1 MMIRRSVAVLGA
13 AALWLTMAMT
23 LAPASLA
30 DDPFRSLAEV
40 LPTPSSMRLAT
51 GAPGPD
57 YWQQRAD
64 YQISVTLDE
73 ENHRITG
80 TQTVTYHNNSPE
92 PLTHLWLH
100 LDMSRY
106 TPDSDGTLS
115 ATHDGRAT
123 MEYRALR
130 AAIERRE
137 FDGGMKVTRVVDG
150 RGRALDHQIIGT
162 MLRIELPE
170 PLRPGQRFRFSTDW
184 HYTVHDQKV
193 FWGRVGY
200 EMWDDGN
207 AVYSIAK
214 FHPRMAAY
222 TDYGGWHNTQFLGLG
237 EFTLEFGDFEVEIT
251 VPADH
256 IVAATGELRNPR
268 QVLSAEQRRRLDEA
282 RDARTPVFIVTP
294 EEAAENERERAT
306 GTRTWRFR
314 AENVRDFAF
323 ASSRKFVWDAMG
335 HHQEGRRQPVMAMSF
350 YPREGMPLWD
360 RYSTQAVVHAMEVYS
375 EFTFPYPYPT
385 AQSVLTGIGGGMEF
399 PMITFNGPR
408 PEIDKETGEATYGE
422 RVKYALIGVII
433 HEIGHQYFP
442 MIVNSDERQWFW
454 MDEGLNTFLQFQA
467 EQRWQEK
474 YPSWRGEPR
483 DMVGYM
489 VSAQRQPVM
498 IRADSIIESGNNAYG
513 VPATALVVLRE
524 SILGRERFDRAFR
537 EYANRWMFKRV
548 TPADFFRTMEDVAGT
563 NLDWFWRGWFY
574 STDHMEYAITN
585 VRKLTPTTKDPE
597 QEAAWRRAR
606 DEAEPVSL
614 TWRRNR
620 AEGILTRVERF
631 PELADIYNEHDA
643 YFVTEKEKRDF
654 QQMLEKL
661 EDWQR
666 ELLARGGVFY
676 ITEIENRGGL
686 VGPVVLRYDYED
698 GSHEIVRHPAEIW
711 RRTPKAINI
720 FHVADREVARVTI
733 DPDWEFPMANRAV
746 TRFPR
751 LIEEE
756 RLDLTEPEKRRNLM
770 RELLEEARRAE
781 KEEAENAEGDPSAE

>member
-1 MMIRRSVAVLGA
+1 MIRPFFAVLGIFA
-13 AALWLTMAMT
+13 ILIIAGPVAALAQVG
-23 LAPASLA
+23 
-30 DDPFRSLAEV
+30 DDPFRPIDSL
-40 LPTPSSMRLAT
+40 LPTPNSVRLAT

-64 YQISVTLDE
+64 YRISVTLDE
-73 ENHRITG
+73 DSHRVTG
-80 TQTVTYHNNSPE
+80 TQTVTYHNNAPE
-92 PLTHLWLH
+92 PLSQLWLH
-100 LDMSRY
+100 LDLSRY
-106 TPDSDGTLS
+106 SPDSDGNLS
-115 ATHDGRAT
+115 VTHDGEAA

-137 FDGGMKVTRVVDG
+137 FDGAMKITRVADEL
-150 RGRALDHQIIGT
+150 GRALDYQVIGT
-162 MLRIELPE
+162 MMRIDLPE
-170 PLRPGQRFRFSTDW
+170 PLRPGQRFLFSTDW
-184 HYTVHDQKV
+184 HYTVNDQDV
-193 FWGRVGY
+193 FRGRVGY

-251 VPADH
+251 VPGDH
-256 IVAATGELRNPR
+256 VVAATGELRNPR

-282 RDARTPVFIVTP
+282 RNAETPIFIVTP
-294 EEAAENERERAT
+294 DEAAENERERDN
-306 GTRTWRFR
+306 GTRTWRFS

-323 ASSRKFVWDAMG
+323 AASRKFVWDAMG
-335 HHQEGRRQPVMAMSF
+335 HHQEGGSQPVMAMSF

-360 RYSTQAVVHAMEVYS
+360 RYSTQAVVHALEVYS

-422 RVKYALIGVII
+422 RAKYRLIGIII

-467 EQRWQEK
+467 EQRWEEE

-483 DMVGYM
+483 NMVDYM
-489 VSAQRQPVM
+489 VSRERQPVM
-498 IRADSIIESGNNAYG
+498 TRSDALIQAGNNAYG
-513 VPATALVVLRE
+513 MPATALVVLRE

-537 EYANRWMFKRV
+537 EYTNRWMFKRA
-548 TPADFFRTMEDVAGT
+548 TPADFFRTMDDMAGT
-563 NLDWFWRGWFY
+563 NLHWFWRGWFY
-574 STDHMEYAITN
+574 STDHMEYAIIN

-597 QEAAWRRAR
+597 REAEWRRAR
-606 DEAEPVSL
+606 DEEEPVSL

-620 AEGILTRVERF
+620 DEGIVTRVERM
-631 PELADIYNEHDA
+631 PGLADFYNEHDE
-643 YFVTEKEKRDF
+643 YFVTEKEKTDF
-654 QQMLEKL
+654 EKMLEGL

-666 ELLARGGVFY
+666 DLLDRGGVFY
-676 ITEIENRGGL
+676 ITEIANKGGL

-698 GSHEIVRHPAEIW
+698 GSHEVVRHPAEIW
-711 RRTPKAINI
+711 RRTPEAINI
-720 FHVADREVARVTI
+720 FHVADREVAHVTI

-756 RLDLTEPEKRRNLM
+756 RLDLTGPEMHRNLM
-770 RELLEEARRAE
+770 REMLEATRKAE
-781 KEEAENAEGDPSAE
+781 EEQGEQSEDNAPPAE